1 MRFQGCDSGYVS
13 LFFTRWCMERIYLKQ
28 IQEKNVEKMK
38 KASIIS
44 LFDELHYKGEI
55 FKENEKV
62 RFLKQGLWRGVFVVN
77 MVYLGVSEY

>member
-1 MRFQGCDSGYVS
+1 
-13 LFFTRWCMERIYLKQ
+13 
-28 IQEKNVEKMK
+28 MK

-62 RFLKQGLWRGVFVVN
+62 RFLK
-77 MVYLGVSEY
+77 